1 MSLNEIVVL
10 LVIAMIIFGPD
21 DLPDIARALGKVVFE
36 IRKIF
41 NEMTKEFQD
50 TVNAPKNIIQKTFD
64 DTINPTP
71 AKSTA
76 SKVEKKE
83 GTSKTSEQEGKSSK
97 DSTEDTAPEDTAPE
111 EELLTYDD
119 KDDDPL
125 KELPEDMVSYEK
137 SGVSR

>member
-10 LVIAMIIFGPD
+10 LVIALIIFGPD
-21 DLPDIARALGKVVFE
+21 DLPDIARALGKIVFE

-50 TVNAPKNIIQKTFD
+50 AVNTPKNMLQKTLD
-64 DTINPTP
+64 ETINPTP
-71 AKSTA
+71 AKSTT

-83 GTSKTSEQEGKSSK
+83 GVTATTKEEKTETVDSK
-97 DSTEDTAPEDTAPE
+97 DDAEENAPQ

-119 KDDDPL
+119 EDDPL
-125 KELPEDMVSYEK
+125 KELPEEMVSYEN

>member
-10 LVIAMIIFGPD
+10 LVIALIIFGPD
-21 DLPDIARALGKVVFE
+21 DLPDIARALGKVVYE

-50 TVNAPKNIIQKTFD
+50 TVNAPKNMLQKTLNE
-64 DTINPTP
+64 TINPTP
-71 AKSTA
+71 AKSTTT

-83 GTSKTSEQEGKSSK
+83 GVTATNQEDKTESVESKKE
-97 DSTEDTAPEDTAPE
+97 TEEDASQ

-119 KDDDPL
+119 EDDPL
-125 KELPEDMVSYEK
+125 KELPEEMVSYEN